1 MFYFLP
7 GLFSSFFFKQKS
19 KYEVRISDW
28 SSDVCSSDLADTR
41 KLLVFLEKL
50 GRAKGFEP
58 STPTLARLCST
69 PELRPLW
76 RLATGG
82 CQRVRRAISTG
93 FGSRQAPM
101 MLFARARASGLASA
115 VQIPHKQF
123 PPLRSR
129 RHAVATLGMNPQEK
143 EAVEALRRDGVGPA
157 LTRPGIRT
165 E

>member
-1 MFYFLP
+1 M
-7 GLFSSFFFKQKS
+7 
-19 KYEVRISDW
+19 RISDW
-28 SSDVCSSDLADTR
+28 SSDVCSSDL
-41 KLLVFLEKL
+41 
-50 GRAKGFEP
+50 
-58 STPTLARLCST
+58 
-69 PELRPLW
+69 PLW

-129 RHAVATLGMNPQEK
+129 RHAVATLGLNPQEK
-143 EAVEALRRDGVGPA
+143 EAVEAFRRDVVEPSMRSEEHESELQSLMRISYA
-157 LTRPGIRT
+157 VVCLQKKITKH
-165 E
+165 